1 LELRYSA
8 FFLVLAK
15 EFHGGYGWMDGWIGM
30 WILAWGFY
38 VIRLIACSDIR
49 LAMEKGAGIDGGG
62 KAL

>member
-1 LELRYSA
+1 
-8 FFLVLAK
+8 
-15 EFHGGYGWMDGWIGM
+15 MDGWIGM

>member
-1 LELRYSA
+1 
-8 FFLVLAK
+8 
-15 EFHGGYGWMDGWIGM
+15 MDGWIGM

-49 LAMEKGAGIDGGG
+49 LAMEKGAGIDSGG